1 MDALEDGGDATD
13 GRTFFSAPG
22 HLNQQQR
29 RLFSS
34 TDDSSWCVVFEMH
47 RGSDPRQALGW
58 FGSGRP
64 RPLTWRRLA
73 NLRRTQGRDR
83 TEPARHVHVR
93 SPRQA
98 TNSSIHNQP

>member
-1 MDALEDGGDATD
+1 MDALEDGGVATD
-13 GRTFFSAPG
+13 GRTFCSAPG

-64 RPLTWRRLA
+64 RSST
-73 NLRRTQGRDR
+73 T
-83 TEPARHVHVR
+83 TT
-93 SPRQA
+93 
-98 TNSSIHNQP
+98 TNTTSAAAAAAF